1 MPLPAV
7 PKALVAKLV
16 RYGVVSLVATTTSLV
31 VLGLLVSTRTMA
43 PGWANVVATAVG
55 TVPSFELNRRW
66 VWRQRGSAS
75 ITGQVV
81 PFAVLSFAGLALSTL
96 TVVVTA
102 AVVDARGIDG
112 PARTLLVQVADLA
125 GFGALWVL
133 QFVLLDRW
141 LFRARGRRG
150 VEVVPLCG
158 EATPPRFEESAA

>member
-7 PKALVAKLV
+7 PKPLVAKLA
-16 RYGVVSLVATTTSLV
+16 RYGAVSLVATTTSLV

-96 TVVVTA
+96 TVTVTA

-112 PARTLLVQVADLA
+112 AARTLLVQAANLA

-141 LFRARGRRG
+141 LFRARR
-150 VEVVPLCG
+150 EAPVVPLCV
-158 EATPPRFEESAA
+158 EAAPHRLEETAA